1 MKITIHRGIDQIGG
15 CITEIT
21 TAEARIVIDLG
32 QNLPRGDEE
41 VKDNLASK
49 EAIESITSGVDAILY
64 THIHGDHF
72 GLFNLV
78 PEGIPQ
84 YVGKVSKD
92 VSICKLKRLGHIK
105 GREKQTAGE
114 IERVSKMSPIEALK
128 IIQIKDI
135 KITPLFVSHSAYD
148 AFMLLIEADG
158 FRLLHTGDFRSH
170 GYLGKGLIPTIQKHI
185 VGTGPVDILITEGT
199 MVSRLVEDV
208 KHESKLMWEL
218 TELFKEKKNVFVWSS
233 STDLERLATI
243 YSAYKELKRGP
254 FVCDDYQAKILNIF
268 SKSAGAHSDLFKFGK
283 AYTYSDKNRILNDW
297 MKSKGFCM
305 MVRPTEKFSSYVDKI
320 LPELDPAETVLI
332 YSMWKEYINP
342 KSEHAKS
349 DYLVF
354 RSKFP
359 DCREIHTSGHA
370 SPQCLAEVCN
380 LVNPRLAIIPIH
392 SEKSADF
399 KSLAIRDE
407 LKERIITESYMF
419 DNLDI
424 CLRGKVSNI

>member
-15 CITEIT
+15 CITEIA
-21 TAEARIVIDLG
+21 TAEARIIIDLG

-84 YVGKVSKD
+84 YVGRVSKD
-92 VSICKLKRLGHIK
+92 VSICKLERLRYIK

-114 IERVSKMSPIEALK
+114 IERVSNMIPIEAS
-128 IIQIKDI
+128 ITIQIKDI
-135 KITPLFVSHSAYD
+135 NITPFFVSHSAYD
-148 AFMLLIEADG
+148 AFMFLFEADG

-170 GYLGKGLIPTIQKHI
+170 GYLGKGLIPTIKKYI

-199 MVSRLVEDV
+199 MVSRKAEDV
-208 KHESKLMWEL
+208 L
-218 TELFKEKKNVFVWSS
+218 TESALKRNLTKIFKEKKNVFVWSS

-243 YSAYKELKRGP
+243 YSAYQEIRRGP
-254 FVCDDYQAKILNIF
+254 FVCDDYQAEIFKIF
-268 SKSAGAHSDLFKFGK
+268 SESAGTYAGIFKFGK
-283 AYTYSDKNRILNDW
+283 AYTYSDGNLLLNNW
-297 MKSKGFCM
+297 MKKEGFCM
-305 MVRPTEKFSSYVDKI
+305 LVRPTEKYSSYVDKI
-320 LPELDPAETVLI
+320 LPELDPAETILI
-332 YSMWKEYINP
+332 YSIWKEYINP

-349 DYLVF
+349 DYLNF
-354 RSKFP
+354 LAKFP
-359 DCREIHTSGHA
+359 EYRQIHTSGHA

-380 LVNPRLAIIPIH
+380 LVNPRLGIIPIH

-399 KSLAIRDE
+399 KNLTIRDE
-407 LKERIITESYMF
+407 LKEKIITETTEIGELKISI
-419 DNLDI
+419 L
-424 CLRGKVSNI
+424 

>member
-15 CITEIT
+15 CITEIA
-21 TAEARIVIDLG
+21 TAEARIIIDLG

-41 VKDNLASK
+41 VKDNLASR
-49 EAIESITSGVDAILY
+49 EAIESITSGIDAILY

-92 VSICKLKRLGHIK
+92 VSICKLERLGHIK

-114 IERVSKMSPIEALK
+114 LERVHKMIPIKASES
-128 IIQIKDI
+128 IQIKNI
-135 KITPLFVSHSAYD
+135 KITPYFVSHSAYD
-148 AFMLLIEADG
+148 AFMFLIEADG

-170 GYLGKGLIPTIQKHI
+170 GYLGKGLIPTIKKYI

-208 KHESKLMWEL
+208 KHESELSWEL
-218 TELFKEKKNVFVWSS
+218 TEIFKEKKNVFVWSS

-243 YSAYKELKRGP
+243 YSAYQEIKRDP
-254 FVCDDYQAKILNIF
+254 FVCDDYQAEIFKIF
-268 SKSAGAHSDLFKFGK
+268 SESAGTHSEIFKFGK
-283 AYTYSDKNRILNDW
+283 AYTYSDKNLILNDW

-305 MVRPTEKFSSYVDKI
+305 LVRPTEKFSNYVDKI
-320 LPELDPAETVLI
+320 LPELDPAETILI
-332 YSMWKEYINP
+332 YSMWKEYIN
-342 KSEHAKS
+342 KESEHAKS
-349 DYLVF
+349 DYLNF
-354 RSKFP
+354 LTKFP
-359 DCREIHTSGHA
+359 EYRQIHTSGHA

-380 LVNPRLAIIPIH
+380 LVNPRLGIIPIH

-399 KSLAIRDE
+399 KNLTIRDE
-407 LKERIITESYMF
+407 LKEKIITETTEIGELKISI
-419 DNLDI
+419 L
-424 CLRGKVSNI
+424 